1 MRDMLM
7 CKDLWMLVQFGK
19 KKPDKIDGLTWEV
32 MHLKA
37 TTYVRCFIDMSLYN
51 NFDEEKDAD
60 VLWKKIGVMF
70 KNMNIVNRISVF
82 RKIVRL

>member
-1 MRDMLM
+1 
-7 CKDLWMLVQFGK
+7 
-19 KKPDKIDGLTWEV
+19 